1 MARACAAEC
10 CESSSSTPGAE
21 GGEGPVCVRRGAA
34 ALAHRLGGRGGGA
47 TPPGVTLLYGVP
59 VRWSVRCVGVKC
71 GVVQNVQTRVGVR
84 LALLGPAVG
93 GRASLR
99 LTGGSAKPA
108 VACLAPC
115 GKTVFPA
122 LVARGPARPH
132 GPTPT
137 RALAVRHRVSDC
149 EER

>member
-1 MARACAAEC
+1 M
-10 CESSSSTPGAE
+10 
-21 GGEGPVCVRRGAA
+21 CVRRGAA

-71 GVVQNVQTRVGVR
+71 GVVQNVQTRVALSRRVR

-93 GRASLR
+93 PGASLR
-99 LTGGSAKPA
+99 LTGGSARPA

-122 LVARGPARPH
+122 LVARGPAGAPTAPHACASRPPQ
-132 GPTPT
+132 G
-137 RALAVRHRVSDC
+137 
-149 EER
+149 E